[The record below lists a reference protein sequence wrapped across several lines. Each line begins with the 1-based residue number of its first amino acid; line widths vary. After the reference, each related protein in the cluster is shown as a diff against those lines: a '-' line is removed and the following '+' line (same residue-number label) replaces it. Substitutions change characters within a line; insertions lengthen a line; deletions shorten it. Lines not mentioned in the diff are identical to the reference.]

1 MYEAFFGLQQ
11 APFSIAPD
19 PHYLYLSERHREAL
33 AHLLYG
39 LGGGGGFVVL
49 TGEIGAGKT
58 TVCRCVMA
66 QVPEHCHLAYI
77 FNPKLTA
84 PELLRSVCEE
94 FGVAVATEASSVKDF
109 VDPLNAFLLAAHAA
123 RQHCVLIIDEAQ
135 SLSAEALEQLRL
147 LTNLETAERKLLQI
161 VLVGQ
166 PELRSLLA
174 RPELESLAQR
184 VIARY
189 HLGALSAPE
198 TAAYIAHRLAVA
210 GLKGPLP
217 FEARVGAEVHRLT
230 GGVPRRINLLCDRA
244 LLGAYGKAE
253 ARVSVAT
260 VRQAAREVFAE
271 GLQERPPFPA
281 AASWRQALTGKAGVS
296 VLTVALAV
304 ALLSGLAAGVLGAHV
319 VLAQR
324 EAAPLVLRPPAAVA
338 MPVLSSAASSASLA
352 PIDPAAAASTTPL
365 VPTAAV
371 LTPPAAPDLVGWA
384 EVAADVPTAW
394 RGLAERWRLQ
404 LPTDTEPCLAVQ
416 REGLRCHHPLVGSLA
431 LIRQIDRPVLLKV
444 RPPGGA
450 SGWVLLTSLDTEAA
464 TLQLEG
470 RAVRLPLGLLGEGW
484 RGEFLT
490 LWRPPTSPLPAE
502 RVQAFQAEQ
511 GLQPDGLAGP
521 LTLMLFSRTLGTDE
535 PRLGASP

>member
-1 MYEAFFGLQQ
+1 
-11 APFSIAPD
+11 
-19 PHYLYLSERHREAL
+19 
-33 AHLLYG
+33 
-39 LGGGGGFVVL
+39 
-49 TGEIGAGKT
+49 
-58 TVCRCVMA
+58 MA

-94 FGVAVATEASSVKDF
+94 FGVAVATEAGSVKDF

-198 TAAYIAHRLAVA
+198 TAAYIAHRLAVS
-210 GLKGPLP
+210 GLRGAWP

-244 LLGAYGKAE
+244 LLGAYAKAE
-253 ARVSVAT
+253 ARVSGTT

-271 GLQERPPFPA
+271 GPPVRPVSGS
-281 AASWRQALTGKAGVS
+281 ASWRQTVTGKAGVS
-296 VLTVALAV
+296 VLSV
-304 ALLSGLAAGVLGAHV
+304 ALLSGLAAGVLGASA
-319 VLAQR
+319 VLARR
-324 EAAPLVLRPPAAVA
+324 EAALPPA
-338 MPVLSSAASSASLA
+338 VL
-352 PIDPAAAASTTPL
+352 PAAAVVAVMPASSSGASPASHAPIAPAASASAIAPTTP
-365 VPTAAV
+365 V
-371 LTPPAAPDLVGWA
+371 LTAPAAPDLVSWA
-384 EVAADVPTAW
+384 EVAADAPTAW

-416 REGLRCHHPLVGSLA
+416 REGLRCYHPPAGSLA

-450 SGWVLLTSLDTEAA
+450 SGWVLLSALDADA
-464 TLQLEG
+464 VTLQLEG
-470 RAVRLPLGLLGEGW
+470 RAVRLPLGLLGEAW

-490 LWRPPTSPLPAE
+490 LWRPPASPLPAE

-535 PRLGASP
+535 PRLGSSP